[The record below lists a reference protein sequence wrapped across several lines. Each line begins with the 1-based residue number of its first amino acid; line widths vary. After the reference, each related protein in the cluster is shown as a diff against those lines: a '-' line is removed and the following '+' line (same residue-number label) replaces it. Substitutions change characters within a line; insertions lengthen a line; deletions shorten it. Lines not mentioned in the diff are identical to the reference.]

1 MNSKTTTLSKLK
13 EIDRYTRN
21 YSHISLMVSFAFMYF
36 LLFMTISFY
45 FKNNIITIV
54 SFTQFFSCAIAY
66 FLLRKIYKLD
76 FIALWKY
83 ELILFCF
90 YFPIFAFFI
99 ELIFLFI
106 YFIIKTPYN

>member
-1 MNSKTTTLSKLK
+1 MNSKTTTLSTLK

-54 SFTQFFSCAIAY
+54 SVAQFFSCAIAY
-66 FLLRKIYKLD
+66 FLLKKIYQLD
-76 FIALWKY
+76 FIELWKY
-83 ELILFCF
+83 ELIIFCF